1 MDEQTKNLIL
11 ATGLSFLVLLTW
23 MFFFPPEPIPET
35 YEQVNEQSGQASNTG
50 NQKLSDQEVQ
60 NYNENAEQNS
70 SDQFAPRVEILT
82 KNLKG
87 SIWLK
92 GGRIDE
98 LSLVNYRDT
107 LDKSSN
113 NVSLLSPLGSDKP
126 YYAFHGWAA
135 MEGLENGDTP
145 NSSTVWVLKSGTI
158 LTENSP
164 IVLTWKNDIGV
175 IFEKRISVDENYMFE
190 VTQSV
195 INGSNSAV
203 KLYPYGNLTRNG
215 QPDTIGFYILH
226 EGVVG
231 MQDGELIETNYDDII
246 ELPTEKRTRE
256 IQENGWIGFTDK
268 YWMSTLLPKS
278 GQTFKMDQRYFPS
291 TDNFEV
297 WMRLPP
303 VSVGSNESRS
313 VTSNLFIGAKEVN
326 TIKSYQRT
334 LNIENFVDSVDW
346 GWFFYLTKPIFYLLD
361 WFNGFTNNMGW
372 SIILLTLF
380 IKTLLFPLSYKS
392 FVSMS
397 RMKHLQPQME
407 KIKQNAGD
415 DRAKLQQELMALY
428 KKEKVNPVAGCLP
441 ILLQI
446 PVFFSLYKV
455 LFVTIEMRHAPFIG
469 WIQDL
474 SAPDPTSFLNLF
486 GLLPFS
492 PPDPSSLFA
501 IFSIG
506 VYPILMGVTMWLQQK
521 LNPAP
526 TDKTQA
532 MIFAWMPWVFMF
544 MLGQFSAGLVIYWVA
559 NNLIQFGQQYII
571 MYSQGVRPDIFGNIM
586 QTFKR
591 SE

>member
-35 YEQVNEQSGQASNTG
+35 YEQVNEQSGQASNSG

-60 NYNENAEQNS
+60 NYNENAEQDS

-164 IVLTWKNDIGV
+164 IVLTWKNDLGV